1 MTKMTTICFTNDEY
15 KMIKTASNM
24 YDESITDFMKKAILD
39 RVEDS
44 IDYKE
49 AIASK
54 EESNEETVSRE
65 EIVSR
70 TGFKFS
76 DYYNEENI
84 RLSEDRVESLLM
96 DYLKEY
102 DRQTYLQ
109 KLSENATR

>member
-1 MTKMTTICFTNDEY
+1 MTKMTTIRFTDDEY

-39 RVEDS
+39 RTEDS
-44 IDYKE
+44 LDYKA

-54 EESNEETVSRE
+54 VESDGETVSRK
-65 EIVSR
+65 EIMSR

-84 RLSEDRVESLLM
+84 KLSEDRVESLLM

-109 KLSENATR
+109 IINKDKL

>member
-1 MTKMTTICFTNDEY
+1 MTKMTTIRFTDDEY
-15 KMIKTASNM
+15 KMIKKASNM

-70 TGFKFS
+70 LGFKFS
-76 DYYNEENI
+76 DHYNKKNI
-84 RLSEDRVESLLM
+84 ELSEDRVESLLM

-109 KLSENATR
+109 IINKDGL